1 MSALTLEPVQWL
13 PALFGGALIGA
24 AVALVALT
32 HGRVTGISG
41 MLGGLLPGAGGAQR
55 RWQLPFLLG
64 LVGAPL
70 LWVLLSGPVAMRL
83 DASAGVLL
91 LAGLLVGYGTRL
103 GNGCTSGH
111 GVCGTARLSRRS
123 LAATGLFM
131 GAGMAVV
138 ALARHGFGA

>member
-1 MSALTLEPVQWL
+1 MSVLTLEPAQWL

-41 MLGGLLPGAGGAQR
+41 MLGGLLPGADGAQR
-55 RWQLPFLLG
+55 RWQLPLLLG

>member
-1 MSALTLEPVQWL
+1 MNVLNLEPAQWL

-41 MLGGLLPGAGGAQR
+41 MLGGLLPGADGAQR

-111 GVCGTARLSRRS
+111 GVCGTARLSHRS

-131 GAGMAVV
+131 GVGMAVV